1 MEDRQDKIVKVYC
14 PHCEKI
20 TNGVSLNL
28 LKDVKI
34 VYVDC
39 PKCGA
44 NTILNYDSGIVSI
57 TRG

>member
-1 MEDRQDKIVKVYC
+1 MEDQQDKIVKVYC

-28 LKDVKI
+28 LKDVKT

-39 PKCGA
+39 PKCGD
-44 NTILNYDSGIVSI
+44 TTVLEYDDDSVSI
-57 TRG
+57 KRL